1 MAEAEVLALIM
12 QHNKPFNASE
22 WGQEGGHAAR
32 GSGPPARSTAHTAAQ
47 AAASPHRCAHA
58 PLPSVGV
65 GDFLATKG
73 IKKAAVQRALDNLA
87 ADGRLVAKASTGGGR
102 GGQAM
107 HTNTMHVTWPRV
119 ESRMRL
125 APRMRM
131 HACMQRAKE
140 QAAHCGGSGPHACM
154 QAGRHG
160 CHARAQLAAAG
171 AGPRVQM
178 LPLTC
183 RRAFNP
189 VPPGIRQDQDLPAAP
204 GRTGGALKGG
214 EAAGCR
220 SCDLTQL

>member
-1 MAEAEVLALIM
+1 MRRAAAARPRAAPRTRLRKLLHHPTAAHTLPSP
-12 QHNKPFNASE
+12 QSASE
-22 WGQEGGHAAR
+22 TSWRPKASRRQR
-32 GSGPPARSTAHTAAQ
+32 CSARSTTWQQMGGSSPRQ
-47 AAASPHRCAHA
+47 A
-58 PLPSVGV
+58 LGE
-65 GDFLATKG
+65 
-73 IKKAAVQRALDNLA
+73 
-87 ADGRLVAKASTGGGR
+87 GG